1 MKNEDL
7 IKKLESARLPEAE
20 LHTHR
25 RLLKTA
31 LLKNYESASNKTA
44 TAAKRRR
51 IPIMSIITGFF
62 KSNRPAWQ
70 KAMVSTFAVVLLLI
84 TALAINMS
92 PLVRDYEA
100 MAMEAALNNPD
111 VQQIIEDEEIDT
123 QNIKIAAVFDTQNGL
138 KYYVSIGEKNIVA
151 VELSKWLFNT
161 EIVEVLI
168 ETTPVTDTKK
178 QELIE
183 IACTDPEINALFEKG
198 ASIYMYYFDYIPA
211 YLAGD
216 SVLDV
221 AHKASGQPLSIK
233 NAQLMADDWVEF
245 TVRLWFELD
254 GTRYSIMLDMLD
266 KSVFSFGPLS
276 SIS

>member
-31 LLKNYESASNKTA
+31 LLENYAYASNKTA

-62 KSNRPAWQ
+62 RSDRPAWQ
-70 KAMVSTFAVVLLLI
+70 KATVSTFAVVLLLI

-100 MAMEAALNNPD
+100 MAMEAALNNPE

-123 QNIKIAAVFDTQNGL
+123 ENIKIAAVFDTENGL
-138 KYYVSIGEKNIVA
+138 KYYVRIGEKNIVA
-151 VELSKWLFNT
+151 VELSKWLLNT

-183 IACTDPEINALFEKG
+183 IACTNPEIKALFEQG
-198 ASIYMYYFDYIPA
+198 ASIYMYYFDYIPT

-233 NAQLMADDWVEF
+233 NAELISDDWVEF
-245 TVRLWFELD
+245 TVRFWIELD
-254 GTRYSIMLDMLD
+254 GNRYYIMLDMMD
-266 KSVFSFGPLS
+266 KSVFSFGLTY
-276 SIS
+276 I

>member
-1 MKNEDL
+1 
-7 IKKLESARLPEAE
+7 
-20 LHTHR
+20 
-25 RLLKTA
+25 
-31 LLKNYESASNKTA
+31 
-44 TAAKRRR
+44 
-51 IPIMSIITGFF
+51 MSIITGFF
-62 KSNRPAWQ
+62 RSDRPAWQ
-70 KAMVSTFAVVLLLI
+70 KATVSTFAVVLLLI

-100 MAMEAALNNPD
+100 MAMEAALNNPE

-123 QNIKIAAVFDTQNGL
+123 ENIKIAAVFDTENGL
-138 KYYVSIGEKNIVA
+138 KYYVRIGEKNIVA
-151 VELSKWLFNT
+151 VELSKWLLNT

-183 IACTDPEINALFEKG
+183 IACTNPEIKALFEQG
-198 ASIYMYYFDYIPA
+198 ASIYMYYFDYIPT

-233 NAQLMADDWVEF
+233 NAELISDDWVEF
-245 TVRLWFELD
+245 TVRFWIELD
-254 GTRYSIMLDMLD
+254 GNRYYIMLDMMD
-266 KSVFSFGPLS
+266 KSVFSFGLTY
-276 SIS
+276 I

>member
-1 MKNEDL
+1 MKEEDL

-20 LHTHR
+20 LHTHQ

-31 LLKNYESASNKTA
+31 LLEKFESPSNKTA
-44 TAAKRRR
+44 TAVKGRR
-51 IPIMSIITGFF
+51 ISIMDTITGFF
-62 KSNRPAWQ
+62 RSDRPVWQ

-100 MAMEAALNNPD
+100 MAIEAALDNPQ
-111 VQQIIEDEEIDT
+111 VQQIIEEEDIDT
-123 QNIKIAAVFDTQNGL
+123 ENIKIAAVFDTENGL

-151 VELSKWLFNT
+151 VELSKWLLNT

-183 IACTDPEINALFEKG
+183 IACTNPEIKALFEQG
-198 ASIYMYYFDYIPA
+198 ASPYMYYFDYIPA

-216 SVLDV
+216 SFLDV

-233 NAQLMADDWVEF
+233 DAQLINNDWVEF
-245 TVRLWFELD
+245 TIRMWIEL
-254 GTRYSIMLDMLD
+254 GGNRYYIMLDMMD
-266 KSVFSFGPLS
+266 KSVFSFGLTY
-276 SIS
+276 I

>member
-44 TAAKRRR
+44 AAVKRRT
-51 IPIMSIITGFF
+51 IPIMNTITGFF
-62 KSNRPAWQ
+62 GSNRPVWQ
-70 KAMVSTFAVVLLLI
+70 KALASTFAVFVLLI
-84 TALAINMS
+84 AALAVTMS

-100 MAMEAALNNPD
+100 MAVEAALNDPE
-111 VQQIIEDEEIDT
+111 VQQIMEDEEIDMK
-123 QNIKIAAVFDTQNGL
+123 NIKIAAVFDTDNGL
-138 KYYVSIGEKNIVA
+138 KYYVGIGEKNIVA
-151 VELSKWLFNT
+151 VELSKWLFNA

-183 IACTDPEINALFEKG
+183 IACTDPEIKDLFEQG

-221 AHKASGQPLSIK
+221 AHNASGQPLSIK
-233 NAQLMADDWVEF
+233 NAQLITNDWIEF
-245 TVRLWFELD
+245 TVRMWIEL
-254 GTRYSIMLDMLD
+254 GGNRYYIMLDMMD
-266 KSVFSFGPLS
+266 KSVFSFGVTN
-276 SIS
+276 I